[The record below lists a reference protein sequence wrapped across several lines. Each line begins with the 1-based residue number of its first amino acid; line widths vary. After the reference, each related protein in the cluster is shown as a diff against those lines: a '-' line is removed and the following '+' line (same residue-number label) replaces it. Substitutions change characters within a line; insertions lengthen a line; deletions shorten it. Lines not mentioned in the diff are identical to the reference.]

1 MFEYVSNGE
10 AMATTS
16 VHIPEN
22 LLEALDQ
29 VARERGMSRN
39 RLILEACRRALSQRR
54 EWPPAFF
61 DTDHLSADELAEL
74 REATDF
80 TNVILASR
88 RNRPAPPL

>member
-1 MFEYVSNGE
+1 
-10 AMATTS
+10 MATTS
-16 VHIPEN
+16 IHIPEN
-22 LLEALDQ
+22 LLEALNQ

-39 RLILEACRRALSQRR
+39 RLILEACRRELSHRR

-74 REATDF
+74 RAATEF
-80 TNVILASR
+80 TNVILAAR